1 MAADITSST
10 ARFLARLAWIVPV
23 LLFAL
28 GLYEARVAVDLAKTA
43 REGVSAVA
51 EVTRYERV
59 DRQDI
64 TQAEVDLR
72 IPMPDGG
79 TLVRERLSLPYS
91 IAHRVDKDTLHVR
104 VLRDSGQ
111 EIVISSIVG
120 TQRRIAASNA
130 AMSLI
135 AMVISLALVM
145 AWNRLV
151 RQRQGGASED
161 GPEPAH
167 SDAGLES

>member
-1 MAADITSST
+1 LAAENSSST
-10 ARFLARLAWIVPV
+10 ARFLARIAWIVPV

-28 GLYEARVAVDLAKTA
+28 GLYEARVVVDLAKTA

-59 DRQDI
+59 DRQDV
-64 TQAEVDLR
+64 TQAEVDLLIR
-72 IPMPDGG
+72 MPDRE

-91 IAHRVDKDTLHVR
+91 IAHRVEKDTLHVR
-104 VLRDSGQ
+104 VLRGSGQ
-111 EIVISSIVG
+111 EIVIMSIVG

-135 AMVISLALVM
+135 AMVIALALVM
-145 AWNRLV
+145 AWNRHL
-151 RQRQGGASED
+151 RRTKAEG
-161 GPEPAH
+161 
-167 SDAGLES
+167 